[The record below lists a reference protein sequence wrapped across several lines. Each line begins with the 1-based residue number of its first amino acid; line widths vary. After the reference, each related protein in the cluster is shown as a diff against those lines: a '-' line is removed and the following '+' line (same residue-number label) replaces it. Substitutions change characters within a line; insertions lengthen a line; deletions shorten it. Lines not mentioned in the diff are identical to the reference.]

1 METPSDSE
9 IQRHVESELF
19 ACPGV
24 DETDIEVTVIGGQVT
39 LSGYALSSL
48 DKYGAED
55 AVKRVPGVTAV
66 ANAIQVRPRATLLT
80 RAMRAQ
86 E

>member
-1 METPSDSE
+1 MERPSDSE
-9 IQRHVESELF
+9 IQRHVELELF

-24 DETDIEVTVIGGQVT
+24 DETDITVAVIGGQVT
-39 LSGYALSSL
+39 LSGYAHSSL

-66 ANAIQVRPRATLLT
+66 ANAIQVRPRAVTLTSTT
-80 RAMRAQ
+80 RAP
-86 E
+86 